1 MFVKIS
7 LAIITACFPLAIH
20 AAVPQQPKAPGIEA
34 GNYTWNE
41 QTGEKVEILKL
52 KGDVE
57 RGKLAYRVCQ
67 GCHKADGSGRTDGTY
82 PQLAGQHAT
91 VLIKQ
96 MADVREGRRENP
108 KMFPFAGKHA
118 VDMQEIAD
126 ISVYLQ
132 SLPLPSGNGKGPG
145 AGLERGKELY
155 QKDCQICHG
164 NNGEGNGKKFYPL
177 VAGQHY
183 KYMVRQL
190 LEIRDGKR
198 RNANPKMVKAMQ
210 NYADVD
216 VAVMADYLSRL
227 PAPQ

>member
-7 LAIITACFPLAIH
+7 LAFFISLVSLAAH
-20 AAVPQQPKAPGIEA
+20 AAVPQQPKAPGIES
-34 GNYTWNE
+34 GSYIWNE
-41 QTGEKVEILKL
+41 QTGEKLEILKL
-52 KGDVE
+52 KGDIE

-67 GCHKADGSGRTDGTY
+67 GCHKTDGSGRTDGTY
-82 PQLAGQHAT
+82 PQLAGQHAS

-118 VDMQEIAD
+118 LDMQEIAD
-126 ISVYLQ
+126 IAVYLQ
-132 SLPLPSGNGKGPG
+132 SLPLPAGNGKGPG
-145 AGLERGKELY
+145 IGLERGKELY

-177 VAGQHY
+177 VTAQHY

-190 LEIRDGKR
+190 QDIRDGKR
-198 RNANPKMVKAMQ
+198 RNANPKMVKAVQ

-216 VAVMADYLSRL
+216 IAVIADYLSRL
-227 PAPQ
+227 SAQQ

>member
-7 LAIITACFPLAIH
+7 LAIITACFSLAAH

-126 ISVYLQ
+126 IAVYLQ

-164 NNGEGNGKKFYPL
+164 NNGEGNAKKFYPL

>member
-1 MFVKIS
+1 MFVKFS
-7 LAIITACFPLAIH
+7 LAIISACFSLATH
-20 AAVPQQPKAPGIEA
+20 AAVPQQPKAPGIES
-34 GNYTWNE
+34 GTYTWNE

-52 KGDVE
+52 KGDLE

-126 ISVYLQ
+126 IAVYLQ

-190 LEIRDGKR
+190 QEIRDGKR

>member
-7 LAIITACFPLAIH
+7 LALILSAFSLGAP

-67 GCHKADGSGRTDGTY
+67 GCHKPDGSGRADGTY
-82 PQLAGQHAT
+82 PQLAGQHAS

-126 ISVYLQ
+126 IAVYLQ